1 MASSYDRRSNSSASR
16 PRGGTAGGRRAAA
29 PDPVDERPQARRRG
43 ADPRKAS
50 YYRRKRVLILSIV
63 SLMVALIVYVVVV
76 FSPLFEIK
84 SIVASPTAH
93 VNGETISAL
102 AAVPGGSTLFNMDE
116 QGIEERLVANPWIE
130 SVRLSR
136 KLPDQLVIDVKE
148 RTAAA
153 VVMLSNGTEA
163 WLLATDGCWI
173 EPVAIQE
180 GAPESA
186 VASPSDQAYAMA
198 QSMGLVYVSDVSALL
213 KPGAGTA
220 CQDDAVNGVVTYLD
234 NFTSELSD
242 QIVAARA
249 SSREAISV
257 ILSNGI
263 EVSLG
268 APVDIAAKEQVVLS
282 LMAQYP
288 GQITYINVRV
298 PTTPSWRG
306 LDAAVTGGTPAT
318 GDPVPIIGGSA
329 ATAQTQGSDGDGD
342 GGDEPQA
349 RASDGTGTDEG
360 GPNGHL
366 DEGGYYSDSGT
377 WVYAYHAEDGT
388 WINGYYDE
396 DGEWVKIS

>member
-1 MASSYDRRSNSSASR
+1 MASNYDRRSNSSASR
-16 PRGGTAGGRRAAA
+16 PRGTAGSRRVSA
-29 PDPVDERPQARRRG
+29 PEAVDERPQARRRG
-43 ADPRKAS
+43 VDPRKAS
-50 YYRRKRVLILSIV
+50 YYRRKRILILAIV

-93 VNGETISAL
+93 VNGETISTL

-116 QGIEERLVANPWIE
+116 KGIEERLVANPWIE
-130 SVRLSR
+130 SVSLSR
-136 KLPDQLVIDVKE
+136 RLPDQLVINVTE
-148 RTAAA
+148 RTAVA

-173 EPVAIQE
+173 EPIAIQE
-180 GAPESA
+180 AAPESA
-186 VASPSDQAYAMA
+186 VASPSDQAYATA

-213 KPGAGTA
+213 KPSAGTT
-220 CQDDAVNGVVTYLD
+220 CQDSAVTGVVTYLD
-234 NFTSELSD
+234 NFTSALSD

-306 LDAAVTGGTPAT
+306 LDANVTGEAPT
-318 GDPVPIIGGSA
+318 GGEPVPIIGGSTTTPQDGA
-329 ATAQTQGSDGDGD
+329 DDAGDAGDDSSSTKVSDGK
-342 GGDEPQA
+342 
-349 RASDGTGTDEG
+349 GTDEG
-360 GPNGHL
+360 GPNGNL
-366 DEGGYYSDSGT
+366 DEGGYYSDSGV

>member
-1 MASSYDRRSNSSASR
+1 MASNYDRRSNSSASR
-16 PRGGTAGGRRAAA
+16 PRGAAA
-29 PDPVDERPQARRRG
+29 SGAEERPQARRRG
-43 ADPRKAS
+43 VDPRKAS
-50 YYRRKRVLILSIV
+50 YYRRKRILILSIV

-93 VNGETISAL
+93 VNGETISTL

-116 QGIEERLVANPWIE
+116 KGIEERLVANPWIE

-136 KLPDQLVIDVKE
+136 KLPDQLVIDVTE
-148 RTAAA
+148 RTAVA

-173 EPVAIQE
+173 EPVAVQE

-186 VASPSDQAYAMA
+186 VASPSDQAYALA

-213 KPGAGTA
+213 KPSAGAA
-220 CQDDAVNGVVTYLD
+220 CQDNAVNGVVDYLD
-234 NFTSELSD
+234 NFTSALSD

-268 APVDIAAKEQVVLS
+268 APVDIAAKERVVLS
-282 LMAQYP
+282 LMSQYP

-306 LDAAVTGGTPAT
+306 LNSGVTGDAPT
-318 GDPVPIIGGSA
+318 GGEPVPIIGG
-329 ATAQTQGSDGDGD
+329 ATSTPQDGEGDGDGD
-342 GGDEPQA
+342 DA
-349 RASDGTGTDEG
+349 TSVKLSDGKGTDEG
-360 GPNGHL
+360 GPDGPL
-366 DEGGYYSDSGT
+366 DEGGYYSDSGV